1 MNNSLSLIKIIN
13 GLSKTLTIANKVIPL
28 YKEVKPYI
36 NKTNTFLSNI
46 NRPKPQ
52 TNNIIKKQPVNK
64 ENNNLPTFF
73 Q

>member
-46 NRPKPQ
+46 NKPKQ
-52 TNNIIKKQPVNK
+52 KNNNISKQQPIQ
-64 ENNNLPTFF
+64 NNNTNLPTFF

>member
-46 NRPKPQ
+46 NKPKQ
-52 TNNIIKKQPVNK
+52 KNTNVTNEQPAQNK
-64 ENNNLPTFF
+64 TNNLPTFF

>member
-46 NRPKPQ
+46 NKPKQ
-52 TNNIIKKQPVNK
+52 KNNNIPKQQPIQ
-64 ENNNLPTFF
+64 NNNTNLPTFF

>member
-46 NRPKPQ
+46 NKPKQ
-52 TNNIIKKQPVNK
+52 KNNNIPKQQPIQH
-64 ENNNLPTFF
+64 NNTNLPTFF

>member
-46 NRPKPQ
+46 NKPKQ
-52 TNNIIKKQPVNK
+52 KNNSIPKQQPIQNN
-64 ENNNLPTFF
+64 NNNLPTFF